1 VNLDPATL
9 AIGAAVG
16 GGVGSLAA
24 LVVLALIIRYVF
36 GLWRDFD
43 QLRTQALTELRSQN
57 ADLHRRID
65 QLEKRL
71 DSAP

>member
-43 QLRTQALTELRSQN
+43 QLRTEALSELRSQN
-57 ADLHRRID
+57 ADLRKRIEL
-65 QLEKRL
+65 LEARK
-71 DSAP
+71 